1 MLKNIA
7 KDLKE
12 TLNGTTKVE
21 LTGENNLSISD
32 IVLTARRNAQV
43 DFSLSSKQQ
52 KKIEFMHQIMMQQVK
67 EGIPIYG
74 TNTGYGGRAS
84 VVLTEGVSKR
94 RLDNA
99 SKLSRA
105 IVHVDVTTGPAI
117 DKDVVRGGML
127 LRINMLLPG
136 HSAIR
141 LEVLNSLRNLL
152 NNNITPIIG
161 QYGTVSSSGDLQLNG
176 RVLSTL
182 LLLDHVKVWDAN
194 GNTRYAKEVLSEIGM
209 TPIELRP
216 KEGLALVNGD
226 NFSTAKA
233 ALLANDIASLL
244 LLNTIVSA
252 ITIQAFKGS
261 DRNFHPLL
269 TSLRPHPGQELTARM
284 YRNLLSESKL
294 SFSELKGPIR
304 REPGV
309 SVQDQ
314 YSIRCL
320 PQYYG
325 PDWENLV
332 KYWETITLNANSVS
346 DNPLWT
352 TPEFTTKG
360 EEPYQWVS
368 GGNFIAMHMAEVIDG
383 LRKIM
388 VHIVKQ
394 NDRHLARLVHPRFN
408 NGLPANLSD
417 KKAISRC
424 TFKGLQTEMGM
435 YEVYASML
443 GNPVTTM
450 FGNHEEFNQDI
461 TSHAFTSGIIGNEL
475 LRLTKY
481 AIAINFIAACQAI
494 DLRGG
499 PELLSPKTRPFYDWI
514 RALVPYIEKEQPLG
528 HYVEEVALHLLD
540 KDSQKLVLK
549 QLGL

>member
-1 MLKNIA
+1 MLRGIA

-12 TLNGTTKVE
+12 TLNGTTKIQ
-21 LTGENNLSISD
+21 LTGKNNLSISD
-32 IVLTARRNAQV
+32 IVLVARRNAEV
-43 DFSLSSKQQ
+43 EFALSEEQST
-52 KKIEFMHQIMMQQVK
+52 KIEFMHQKMMQQVRL
-67 EGIPIYG
+67 GVPIYG
-74 TNTGYGGRAS
+74 TNTGYGGRAG
-84 VVLTEGVSKR
+84 VVLTEGASKR
-94 RLDNA
+94 RLMNA

-105 IVHVDVTTGPAI
+105 IVHVDVSTGPAI
-117 DKDVVRGGML
+117 DKDVVRAGML
-127 LRINMLLPG
+127 LRVNMLLPG

-141 LEVLNSLRNLL
+141 LEVLESLRQLL
-152 NNNITPIIG
+152 NSNVTPIIG

-182 LLLDHVKVWDAN
+182 RQLDNTKVWDQE
-194 GNTRYAKEVLSEIGM
+194 GNARLAKEVLSELGM
-209 TPIELRP
+209 EPVDLHP
-216 KEGLALVNGD
+216 KEGLAMVNGD
-226 NFSTAKA
+226 NFSTGKA
-233 ALLANDIASLL
+233 ALMMNDVMFLM
-244 LLNTIVSA
+244 LLNTVVSA
-252 ITIQAFKGS
+252 LTIQAFKGS

-269 TSLRPHPGQELTARM
+269 AGLRPHPGQEFAARM
-284 YRNLLSESKL
+284 YRNLLKESKL
-294 SFSELKGPIR
+294 SYSELKGAER

-320 PQYYG
+320 PQFYG

-332 KYWETITLNANSVS
+332 KYWNTITINANSVS

-352 TPEFTTKG
+352 TPEFVTKG
-360 EEPYQWVS
+360 EKPYQWVS
-368 GGNFIAMHMAEVIDG
+368 GGNFIAMHMADVLDG
-383 LRKIM
+383 LRRIM
-388 VHIVKQ
+388 VHMVKQ

-417 KKAISRC
+417 QKAISKC

-461 TSHAFTSGIIGNEL
+461 TSHAFTSGIIANDL

-481 AIAINFIAACQAI
+481 AISINLMAACQAV

-499 PELLSPKTRPFYDWI
+499 PQLLSPSTRPFYDWV
-514 RALVPYIEKEQPLG
+514 REHVPYIEKEQPMG
-528 HYVEEVALHLLD
+528 HLVEEIALHIGD
-540 KDSQKLVLK
+540 KELNKMVVK
-549 QLGL
+549 ALGL